1 MQLRTGLST
10 PSIEHGRRIYP
21 VLKNAEDETKRSY
34 EQLKKES
41 LHTQG
46 KVAGA
51 AVGAGLG
58 AGYLLKK
65 TKGGTFK
72 GRGIGKGVRGKA
84 ALLAGA
90 VGAGYG
96 SLLGG
101 AVGGH
106 VRKGKKKDLA
116 ARLEELHEFAAP
128 VRSVTKL
135 MKTSKRN
142 PLAIRK
148 TTEGEFRVA
157 QKGSAT
163 AGPMGYYTDD
173 ISDARNTAAVLLKKE
188 RRQMKT
194 RSKDLAA
201 RLEELHEFVSLVR
214 ERGSDSLYDGE
225 DCGPTMYVSGLA
237 DPEVMSMPK
246 EGTAMVRYKVR
257 SRSVNERGDMP
268 TYGADIAIST
278 LEPVKPAAGKKE
290 MGVLERLR
298 EFARGDQLKKLM
310 PGGFRVSAPDGYND
324 LILKRDVAGAVTK
337 ANVTRKAAGLPKLDK
352 RAMKPWMAARR
363 HEVANLLKQSGT
375 IKNRNVVTKKDFAGR
390 ERNPSGQFIS
400 GVSSN
405 PDDMAMAYKKKVGK
419 MAGAAVLG
427 GGAAMAAMPAGRAAL
442 GRAGQSMLRGAGR
455 VLIR

>member
-1 MQLRTGLST
+1 MKMKHFKDRLMQLRSGLST
-10 PSIEHGRRIYP
+10 PLAEHVGRM
-21 VLKNAEDETKRSY
+21 KQSED
-34 EQLKKES
+34 QLRKES
-41 LHTQG
+41 RVTQG
-46 KVAGA
+46 QVIGAA
-51 AVGAGLG
+51 AVGGGG
-58 AGYLLKK
+58 AGYLLRK
-65 TKGGTFK
+65 TKNGKFA
-72 GRGIGKGVRGKA
+72 GRAIHKGVRGKA
-84 ALLAGA
+84 ALMAGGMGA
-90 VGAGYG
+90 VLGSTYGGLVGA
-96 SLLGG
+96 
-101 AVGGH
+101 H

-148 TTEGEFRVA
+148 TPEGEFRVA

-173 ISDARNTAAVLLKKE
+173 INDARNTAAVLLKKE

-194 RSKDLAA
+194 RSNDLAA

-278 LEPVKPAAGKKE
+278 LEPVKAAAGKKE
-290 MGVLERLR
+290 MGILARLR
-298 EFARGDQLKKLM
+298 E
-310 PGGFRVSAPDGYND
+310 
-324 LILKRDVAGAVTK
+324 
-337 ANVTRKAAGLPKLDK
+337 
-352 RAMKPWMAARR
+352 
-363 HEVANLLKQSGT
+363 
-375 IKNRNVVTKKDFAGR
+375 FAGR

-419 MAGAAVLG
+419 IAGAAVLG

-455 VLIR
+455 ALIR